1 MTSRW
6 LFLLVLSLLTPLAV
20 VAQDPKQALNDQM
33 WEAARKGDVAG
44 VTTAL
49 DKGADVNAK
58 FRYGSTALFKAAERG
73 HTDVVKLLLARGADV
88 SIKDTFYSATAMT
101 WALQND
107 HTEVV
112 RALLEKDQSSVGDVL
127 MAGARGGKAPLVEIA
142 IARGGLKP
150 EALTSAYAAVMDDK
164 EKTAIAE
171 LLKKAGATPPLEL
184 DAATLQSYTGKFK
197 PETGAEIV
205 ISVTG
210 RRLFLNSTGRQPL
223 GMMPLD
229 KTSFKPLTSDGLV
242 VAFTVEGDK
251 ATSFTLKQGTNATV
265 FKRVEET
272 KQP

>member
-1 MTSRW
+1 MTTRR
-6 LFLLVLSLLTPLAV
+6 LFLLLFTLLTPLVA

-33 WEAARKGDVAG
+33 WEAARKGDVAA

-73 HTDVVKLLLARGADV
+73 HTDVVKLLIARGADV
-88 SIKDTFYSATAMT
+88 SVKDTFYSATAMF

-112 RALLEKDQSSVGDVL
+112 RAILEKDQTSAGDVL
-127 MAGARGGKAPLVEIA
+127 MAGAREGKAPLVEIA

-171 LLKKAGATPPLEL
+171 ILKKAGATPPLEL
-184 DAATLQSYTGKFK
+184 DAATLQSYSGKFK

-205 ISVTG
+205 FSVTD
-210 RRLFLNSTGRQPL
+210 RRLFLTPTGRPPV
-223 GMMPLD
+223 GMMALD
-229 KTSFKPLTSDGLV
+229 KTSFKPLAFDGLV
-242 VAFTVEGDK
+242 VVFTVEGDK
-251 ATSFTLKQGTNATV
+251 ATGFTLKQGTNTTV
-265 FKRVEET
+265 FKRVEEA
-272 KQP
+272 KP